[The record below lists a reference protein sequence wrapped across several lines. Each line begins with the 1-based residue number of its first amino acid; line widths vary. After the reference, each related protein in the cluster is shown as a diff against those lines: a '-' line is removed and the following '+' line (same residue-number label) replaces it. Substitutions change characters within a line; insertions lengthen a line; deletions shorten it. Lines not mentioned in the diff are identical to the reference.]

1 MTVVD
6 ALKHI
11 KIATDAIAEAE
22 PKLAKAAREL
32 AWALEIIMK
41 LEEPSDPY
49 ADTAIR
55 PGLNKI
61 GQETKKDE
69 ANA

>member
-32 AWALEIIMK
+32 ARALEIIVK

-49 ADTAIR
+49 ADKSIR
-55 PGLNKI
+55 PGLNKLVSEPEKE
-61 GQETKKDE
+61 GADV
-69 ANA
+69 